1 MAMGEYC
8 GWYRYRALSRVRCSR
23 GLVCFFLPPFLMPD
37 VRRSSVCYCRS
48 VALYSKQNMHVI
60 STPTQNKVIVVA
72 CCSSC
77 PFVVVCLNAWRCGLP
92 PNMPRA
98 VAVVLL
104 LARDIINGVV
114 YSRVL
119 GACRAATDW
128 IVVMTS
134 NENSNN
140 ESSSVR
146 QQQ

>member
-1 MAMGEYC
+1 MDGTDIERSHECVAAVVLC
-8 GWYRYRALSRVRCSR
+8 VFSSTLFNARCSSFK
-23 GLVCFFLPPFLMPD
+23 LLFLSFSGTLLETKHACNIN
-37 VRRSSVCYCRS
+37 SHKEY
-48 VALYSKQNMHVI
+48 
-60 STPTQNKVIVVA
+60 KVIVVA
-72 CCSSC
+72 YCSSC